1 MIRSLATWGAIL
13 AVAGGWLGIGPA
25 SADGEIVI
33 RLDGRK
39 PAEST
44 PAKTTAQPPANNA
57 KKAGSSTG
65 TPATSPT
72 ALGRL
77 GRVKQG
83 PISIRL
89 APKAGSRGL
98 IQVVKGQYLVVRG
111 QTGSWYAVLMQNSTL
126 GYVPQSSLELLD
138 YNVTK
143 LAQPTTARVT
153 TAQVNLNAIREAYR
167 YMGVKYVWGGNG
179 FSGVDCSGLVKNCF
193 SAQGVKLP
201 RRASHQARVGRVVPL
216 DQLQPGDRLYFS
228 VKKQYDHTGI
238 YLGNGYFIHASS
250 SRGKVAVDHLSKK
263 LYGTNLTAARRF

>member
-1 MIRSLATWGAIL
+1 M
-13 AVAGGWLGIGPA
+13 
-25 SADGEIVI
+25 
-33 RLDGRK
+33 
-39 PAEST
+39 
-44 PAKTTAQPPANNA
+44 
-57 KKAGSSTG
+57 
-65 TPATSPT
+65 
-72 ALGRL
+72 
-77 GRVKQG
+77 KQG

-89 APKAGSRGL
+89 APQAGSRGL

-167 YMGVKYVWGGNG
+167 YMGLKYVWGGNG